1 LAVIFGL
8 VVDDQPHL
16 RAGIPPDFVIAATST
31 LELEAIHPRSRYD
44 LSVVIRHRRKG

>member
-31 LELEAIHPRSRYD
+31 LELEAPVT
-44 LSVVIRHRRKG
+44 L